1 MHRDVY
7 HHHHRLDQ
15 VDEVVTGVAPGSPLG
30 DYVLI
35 EPLAR
40 GGYGEVWRAER
51 RAGVGD
57 VAIKILH
64 AELIE
69 STEAIARFR
78 REAETIAAI
87 DHRAVVA
94 VEGFGETDDGR
105 PYFAME
111 LLDGVDLGALVRI
124 RGALP
129 AAEIL
134 EILEPVCDALDRAH
148 ALGIVHRD
156 LKPSNIVACDGRV
169 VLLDFGVAKILETA
183 GPALTASRMTI
194 GTPACMAPEQI
205 RGEAVDARTDVYGL
219 GALAYQLLTGA
230 PAFAGAAVT
239 LAYMHLHGRRPRPSA
254 VVPATAPFDPVI
266 ARALARDR
274 DERYPSAGAFFEAM
288 REAAGGERSTD
299 RGVLAPMLGALV
311 DISVDPGALEDRR
324 RPARRPRVDRP
335 ARRRDLRR
343 GRVHRGAD
351 LRLLGAVRRRRR
363 IAGAPERRGRDREGR
378 RRFAREPRRRSA
390 DPRRH
395 RLAPRRGPDPG
406 RHGRR
411 AADRDLRPRVERR
424 PRRARHRRLRVV
436 TVDSRQS
443 TDPWIAELGLSTVDC
458 RLSTKEAT
466 GTRG

>member
-311 DISVDPGALEDRR
+311 DISVDPGALED
-324 RPARRPRVDRP
+324 PDDALLDDLESIGPRV
-335 ARRRDLRR
+335 A
-343 GRVHRGAD
+343 ATF
-351 LRLLGAVRRRRR
+351 
-363 IAGAPERRGRDREGR
+363 AGAGFTAAQTSGCSVLFVAGDGSPERRSAAVET
-378 RRFAREPRRRSA
+378 ARAAAASLASRGG
-390 DPRRH
+390 DPRIRVAIVLH
-395 RLAPRRGPDPG
+395 
-406 RHGRR
+406 R
-411 AADRDLRPRVERR
+411 AAARIQGDMVDGPLTEIYDLASNAAPGV
-424 PRRARHRRLRVV
+424 LV
-436 TVDSRQS
+436 TDGFVS
-443 TDPWIAELGLSTVDC
+443 
-458 RLSTKEAT
+458 
-466 GTRG
+466 